1 MKWGTYRERK
11 NYSLNSACKGYNIK
25 SLNCMPSSHSI
36 NILSQSNANHFQLL
50 NKLLLN
56 FLAVQGLHN
65 SYMHHV
71 CVFIPYLQWSSSFF
85 NLVNGSPSTKLSVS
99 SFYVIYFSF
108 FPLFS
113 CFFLCCALLFSRLL
127 FRFGFCFCFCFSFR
141 QNGREKG

>member
-113 CFFLCCALLFSRLL
+113 CFFFVLRFALFSASVSVRFLLLFL
-127 FRFGFCFCFCFSFR
+127 FQF
-141 QNGREKG
+141 